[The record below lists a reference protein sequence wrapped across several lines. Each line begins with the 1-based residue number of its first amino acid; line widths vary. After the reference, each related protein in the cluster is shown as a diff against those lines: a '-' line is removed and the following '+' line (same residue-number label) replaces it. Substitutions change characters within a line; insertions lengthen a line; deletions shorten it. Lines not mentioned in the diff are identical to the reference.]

1 MLIADLITHDIPAL
15 KPADTIEQALDW
27 MEEFKVEHLPVLSH
41 KALAGLISESDLQA
55 LHDNQGKIGD
65 HQFRYLRPIIHAQQH
80 AFDALKLMS
89 GMHLTLIPVLDD
101 NDNYVG
107 AVTQKSVLDK
117 IAGFSSV
124 MEQGGIIELELNKN
138 DYSLTQ
144 IASIVEGNDAKILS
158 SYVTSTPDS
167 NRIEVTLKINREDL
181 SRILQTFNRYNYNVK
196 ASYHQ
201 AGYEDDLKNKFDEF
215 MRFLNI

>member
-1 MLIADLITHDIPAL
+1 MLIQDLVTNHIPSVNPES
-15 KPADTIEQALDW
+15 KVSQALSL
-27 MEEFKVEHLPVLSH
+27 MEEFKVGHLPVVDAEKL
-41 KALAGLISESDLQA
+41 LGMISENDLHA
-55 LHDNQGKIGD
+55 IHEENGKIRD
-65 HQFRYLRPIIHAQQH
+65 LSFQYLRPVIHPWQH

-89 GMHLTLIPVLDD
+89 SLHLSVLPVLDQI
-101 NDNYVG
+101 DNYAG
-107 AVTQKSVLDK
+107 CVTQKSVLDK
-117 IAGFSSV
+117 IACFTAV

-144 IASIVEGNDAKILS
+144 IANIVEGNDAKILS
-158 SYVTSTPDS
+158 CFVTSLPDS

-181 SRILQTFNRYNYNVK
+181 SRILQTFNRYNYTVK

-201 AGYEDDLKNKFDEF
+201 AGYEDDLKNRFDEF